1 LLRRTLQR
9 SIRPSTKK
17 DSVNKHGISRLSLAH
32 CFLRYFY
39 RLNAAIRHDCNLQ
52 IIKINKSVVQFER
65 FTLANGLRVIIHQ
78 DTSTPM
84 AVVNVMYD
92 VGAKDE
98 DPNKT
103 GFAHLFEHLMFG
115 GSINI
120 PVYDEPLQM
129 AGGENNAYTTND
141 LTNYYIQ
148 LPAENLETAF
158 WLESDRMLSLAFT
171 DNSLEVQRK
180 VVCEEFKEHYLNKP
194 YGDVW
199 LKLRELAYQ
208 VHPYRWMTIG
218 KELAHIENAQLQD
231 VKNFFFKHYRPVNAI
246 LVVAGNVTVEKVKEL
261 AEKWFGPIEPGEKY
275 LRRLPEEPPQ
285 TTGKKLEVHA
295 NVPLDALYK
304 CWHIYPRMDHRYYV
318 ADLITEILSGGG
330 SSRLFQALVK
340 EKQLFSN
347 IECYHFGTTDAG
359 LLAIEG
365 KLVKGVKIEDAEAAI
380 TEELNKLKA
389 EGVTE
394 AELQKVK
401 NKTESMIAFEDM
413 SVMNRANSLAF
424 YELLGDATLMNSELE
439 RYNKVTVEDIHEQSN
454 KIFREENSSTLYYC
468 SKV

>member
-1 LLRRTLQR
+1 
-9 SIRPSTKK
+9 
-17 DSVNKHGISRLSLAH
+17 
-32 CFLRYFY
+32 
-39 RLNAAIRHDCNLQ
+39 
-52 IIKINKSVVQFER
+52 VVQFER
-65 FTLANGLRVIIHQ
+65 FNLENGLRVIVHQ

-92 VGAKDE
+92 VGARDE
-98 DPNKT
+98 DPGQT

-115 GSINI
+115 GSVNI

-148 LPAENLETAF
+148 LPSENLETAF
-158 WLESDRMLSLAFT
+158 WLESDRMLSLGFT
-171 DNSLEVQRK
+171 ENSLEVQRK
-180 VVCEEFKEHYLNKP
+180 VVSEEFKEHYLNKP

-218 KELAHIENAQLQD
+218 KELSHIENAQLQD
-231 VKNFFFKHYRPVNAI
+231 VKNFFFKFYRPNNAI
-246 LVVAGNVTVEKVKEL
+246 LVVAGNVTVDQVRAL
-261 AEKWFGPIEPGEKY
+261 AEKWFGPIEAGEKY
-275 LRRLPEEPPQ
+275 QRNLPSEPAQ
-285 TTGKKLEVHA
+285 TTAKKLEVFA

-304 CWHIYPRMDHRYYV
+304 CWHIYPRLDHRYYV
-318 ADLITEILSGGG
+318 SDLITEILGGGG
-330 SSRLFQALVK
+330 SSRLYQALVK

-347 IECYHFGTTDAG
+347 IECYHFGTLDAG

-365 KLVKGVKIEDAEAAI
+365 KLVKGVKMEDAEAAI
-380 TEELNKLKA
+380 EVELEKIRNEK
-389 EGVTE
+389 VTE
-394 AELQKVK
+394 AELEKVK

-424 YELLGDATLMNSELE
+424 YELLGDASLMNTELD
-439 RYNKVTVEDIHEQSN
+439 RYNAVTVEDIKEESQ
-454 KIFREENSSTLYYC
+454 KIFREVNSSTLYYR